1 MNEFQKFKCNDQK
14 YIKIYDM
21 VLKSATIPASIQ
33 VIAFQNATNQHIKVL
48 DIDSLD
54 TFRLRFKNIS
64 IKLFLWYYF

>member
-1 MNEFQKFKCNDQK
+1 MNEFQKFNFNDQK

-33 VIAFQNATNQHIKVL
+33 VIAFQNATNDYIKVL

-54 TFRLRFKNIS
+54 TFRLRF
-64 IKLFLWYYF
+64 